1 MLVEDHGAFL
11 DGDSSCLGIDRLG
24 GDGNDHDRRAE
35 HNEDSPLHAAEH
47 CEEELGNEPPNKHI
61 DDGADGLAGG
71 ASLEGEDLGDVK
83 PSDRA
88 G

>member
-1 MLVEDHGAFL
+1 
-11 DGDSSCLGIDRLG
+11 
-24 GDGNDHDRRAE
+24 
-35 HNEDSPLHAAEH
+35 LHAAEH

-71 ASLEGEDLGDVK
+71 TSLEGEDLGDVK